1 MPGEQMPF
9 GGSATCDTRG
19 VALALSVLLHMGAL
33 AALVAATLRMP
44 TEIDRT
50 ATVTLVSETPMPPE
64 PPPAPSVTLSVPEP
78 HVPLPTLTVADSA
91 PSLED
96 SPVVGTA
103 EPVIAPVVRSDD
115 RLRPIDAADLSCV
128 RRIAPAY
135 PPQSRRMREEG
146 SVDVLLELDVN
157 GYVANA
163 RVARSSGH
171 PRLDAAALEAVRQW
185 HCEPARRGG
194 RIVGAVALQSF
205 EFTLQ
210 RR

>member
-1 MPGEQMPF
+1 MPF
-9 GGSATCDTRG
+9 GGSAARDTRG
-19 VALALSVLLHMGAL
+19 VALALSILLHVGAL
-33 AALVAATLRMP
+33 AALVAATLNVP

-50 ATVTLVSETPMPPE
+50 ATVTLVSVTPPPE
-64 PPPAPSVTLSVPEP
+64 ERPPPVPAVTLSVPEP
-78 HVPLPTLTVADSA
+78 RVPLPTLNVADSA
-91 PSLED
+91 PALED

-103 EPVIAPVVRSDD
+103 EPAIAPVVRSDD
-115 RLRPIDAADLSCV
+115 RLRPIDAADLSCA

-157 GYVANA
+157 GNVVNA

-185 HCEPARRGG
+185 HCEPARRDG
-194 RIVGAVALQSF
+194 RAVGAVALQSF
-205 EFTLQ
+205 DFSLQ